1 MLECVAPLTSN
12 RRRPAVLS
20 CYYSGCR
27 KNIQKRHILEY
38 EGDRTP
44 PANLT
49 VELLRKA
56 NRGDRDAMNRLFE
69 RLAPPLQR
77 FARGRLPGWARG
89 MIDTADLVQET
100 LVSAYQVVQ
109 RGDAQDDG
117 AIHAYL
123 RTALKNR
130 LIDELRRVNRRP
142 QLDEM
147 DRSVA
152 GDIAS
157 PLEQAIGAEALERYE
172 SALAKLKKADR
183 DAVLARIE
191 LGLPYSEIATLLDRP
206 SADAARMSVSRA
218 LVTLAGA
225 MADDGSGATSN
236 DPA

>member
-1 MLECVAPLTSN
+1 MPLYG
-12 RRRPAVLS
+12 
-20 CYYSGCR
+20 CYYSGCQ
-27 KNIQKRHILEY
+27 KNNQKGQILEQK
-38 EGDRTP
+38 ESRNA
-44 PANLT
+44 PAHLT

-89 MIDTADLVQET
+89 MIDTTDLVQET
-100 LVSAYQVVQ
+100 LVSTYQVVE
-109 RGDAQDDG
+109 RGEAQDDG

-130 LIDELRRVNRRP
+130 LIDELRKVNRRP
-142 QLDEM
+142 MLNEM
-147 DRSVA
+147 DRSVE

-172 SALAKLKKADR
+172 AALGKLKESER

-191 LGLPYSEIATLLDRP
+191 LGLSYKDIATMLDRP

-218 LVTLAGA
+218 LVTLAEA
-225 MADDGSGATSN
+225 MSDE
-236 DPA
+236 

>member
-1 MLECVAPLTSN
+1 MLEQATIQSAKI
-12 RRRPAVLS
+12 RRAAQFS
-20 CYYSGCR
+20 WYYSACR
-27 KNIQKRHILEY
+27 KNNQKR
-38 EGDRTP
+38 RTLDFKSSRGAA
-44 PANLT
+44 ANLT

-56 NRGDRDAMNRLFE
+56 NRGDREAMNQLFA

-89 MIDTADLVQET
+89 MIDTTDLVQET
-100 LVSAYQVVQ
+100 LVSTYKVVE
-109 RGDAQDDG
+109 RGEAQDDG

-130 LIDELRRVNRRP
+130 LVDELRKVNRRP
-142 QLDEM
+142 MLDEM

-172 SALAKLKKADR
+172 AALLKLNDGDR
-183 DAVLARIE
+183 NAVLARIE
-191 LGLPYSEIATLLDRP
+191 LGLSYKDIATMLDRP

-218 LVTLAGA
+218 LVTLAEA
-225 MADDGSGATSN
+225 MSDD
-236 DPA
+236 